1 MDKNNFG
8 NLIYKLSTI
17 DHELWENQE
26 FLYEIKRMTFEEFDN
41 KYCTTIDSKKY
52 MLNILNNLCDL
63 NLERNKLIDA
73 IDEKIIEI
81 IKGAVK

>member
-41 KYCTTIDSKKY
+41 KYCKTIDSKKY